1 MRRMTRDRK
10 LEQAQ
15 VMVFLGAYREAR
27 QLLLESPGR
36 GHRAVEG
43 RILLFRIYLGLQDWS
58 AGNGLFSKVQTSN
71 PEALKEA
78 AAQFKLG
85 YAEALRESGHTEAAG
100 FAMEEL
106 RGVYPEVLLH
116 PTEAFGRK

>member
-15 VMVFLGAYREAR
+15 VMVFLGAFREAR
-27 QLLLESPGR
+27 QLLLETPGR
-36 GHRAVEG
+36 GHNAVEG

-58 AGNGLFSKVQTSN
+58 AGNGLFSTVQSSDA
-71 PEALKEA
+71 EELKEA

-85 YAEALRESGHTEAAG
+85 YAEALRESGHAEAAG

-106 RGVYPEVLLH
+106 QGLGPEVLLR
-116 PTEAFGRK
+116 PVESIAGK